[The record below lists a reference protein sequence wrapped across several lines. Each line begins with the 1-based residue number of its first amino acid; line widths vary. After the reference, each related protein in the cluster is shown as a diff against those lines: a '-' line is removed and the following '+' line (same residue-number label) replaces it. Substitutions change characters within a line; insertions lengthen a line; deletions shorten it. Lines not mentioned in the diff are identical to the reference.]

1 MNAQA
6 MDMLR
11 RDVAPK
17 SRRITASQPKAPVL
31 RSRLST
37 LLQGRVFHAERQ
49 VERPTRT
56 CFDDM

>member
-1 MNAQA
+1 